1 MAKNRKREG
10 AKAMF
15 EQSIIYL
22 LDAYRSEGKTS
33 DQAKQLVLK
42 DIEDARQKYTEAEIL
57 PKSAVGVSDPQR
69 LLEDII
75 KDVQNL
81 GINPVARKALLNKI
95 VHLQKILK

>member
-22 LDAYRSEGKTS
+22 LDAYRSEGKS
-33 DQAKQLVLK
+33 PEQAKHLVLQ
-42 DIEDARQKYTEAEIL
+42 DIEDARQKYMEADIL
-57 PKSAVGVSDPQR
+57 PKSAISVSDPKR
-69 LLEDII
+69 LLEDIL

-81 GINPVARKALLNKI
+81 GINPVAKKALLNKVI
-95 VHLQKILK
+95 HLQKILQ